1 MRRRTPLLR
10 DLQWRGYVNQ
20 ILPREPISD
29 EAQLQAFIHAAW
41 PRDPLAER
49 RARWWRVAKRTA
61 LFDAYLTII
70 ALPRMGA
77 ATLP

>member
-20 ILPREPISD
+20 ILPREPIY
-29 EAQLQAFIHAAW
+29 
-41 PRDPLAER
+41 
-49 RARWWRVAKRTA
+49 V
-61 LFDAYLTII
+61 YLTII
-70 ALPRMGA
+70 ALPRVGA